1 MKIITNNIPRNLKY
15 GYEMP
20 EKLRSDFDY
29 LDDLDSSEFFVYR
42 GQWYDIG
49 EFMRVPE
56 ELKPWH
62 GYAADSYFSGTL
74 IKLVDDQ
81 IIVGRYYC

>member
-29 LDDLDSSEFFVYR
+29 LDDLVSHEFFVYR
-42 GQWYDIG
+42 GQWYDIC
-49 EFMRVPE
+49 EFMRVSE

>member
-1 MKIITNNIPRNLKY
+1 MKIITNNIPRNFKY
-15 GYEMP
+15 GFEMP

-29 LDDLDSSEFFVYR
+29 LDDLVSHEFFVYR
-42 GQWYDIG
+42 DRWYDVG

-56 ELKPWH
+56 EFKPWH

-74 IKLVDDQ
+74 IKLVDDK

>member
-1 MKIITNNIPRNLKY
+1 
-15 GYEMP
+15 MP

-29 LDDLDSSEFFVYR
+29 LDDLVSHEFFVYR
-42 GQWYDIG
+42 GQWYDIC
-49 EFMRVPE
+49 EFMRVSE